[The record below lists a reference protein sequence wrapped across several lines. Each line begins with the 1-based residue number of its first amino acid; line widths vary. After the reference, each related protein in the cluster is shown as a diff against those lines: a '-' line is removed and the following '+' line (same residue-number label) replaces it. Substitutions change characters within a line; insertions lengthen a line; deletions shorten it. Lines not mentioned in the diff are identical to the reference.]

1 MPINIDEELLEELI
15 ALGDRLTE
23 DRLYEIVVQ
32 ELEQNIF
39 DSVAQAKALEE
50 AEGDEKKAR
59 AFYTKHRVRRIRD
72 LISSIAVVKRA
83 QEEEDRLQAEKKR
96 FEEEERLKQVKEIER
111 KYQKIGEDAEIRE
124 KNQRFVGWLIYIVL
138 GLFMIAIIFS

>member
-1 MPINIDEELLEELI
+1 MLINIDEELLKELI